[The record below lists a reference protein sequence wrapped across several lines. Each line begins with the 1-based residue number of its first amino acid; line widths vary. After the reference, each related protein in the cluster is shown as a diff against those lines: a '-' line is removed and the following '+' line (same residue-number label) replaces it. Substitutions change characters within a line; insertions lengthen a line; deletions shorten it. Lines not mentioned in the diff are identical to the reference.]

1 MGQLKGEDPE
11 LCVWSARRDCTAN
24 ASHSIS
30 VLSDSDSAKVSIKAL
45 IKLKILRESAQNF
58 AALFTVYG
66 FNWNLQQ
73 TLLEKNVK
81 CKKF

>member
-1 MGQLKGEDPE
+1 MGQIKGEDPE
-11 LCVWSARRDCTAN
+11 LCVLSARRDCTAN

-30 VLSDSDSAKVSIKAL
+30 VLGDSDSIKCKSFYKTL

-66 FNWNLQQ
+66 FN
-73 TLLEKNVK
+73 
-81 CKKF
+81 